1 MGGQEELVM
10 LFCNEPIFSCLISL
24 YYNRPVSYFLASF
37 SCTVMDQLFV
47 SKNNYVVSLLY
58 MYLFIGTFVTS
69 EDEHM

>member
-58 MYLFIGTFVTS
+58 VYLFYRYFC
-69 EDEHM
+69 DK